1 MPVVASIFS
10 GRSTYINFAYCLQ
23 LKMPIKQ
30 RPVSPHIQIYRP
42 QLPSMLSILHRA
54 TGLFLVLGLIV
65 ICSWLVCVA
74 LGEESFQMFNSIGST
89 LAGKILSLGL
99 VFSLVYHC
107 FNGIRHLVWDY
118 GYGFELTSVY
128 LSGGIVFLLSI
139 VVTLLIVVRAW
150 LY

>member
-1 MPVVASIFS
+1 
-10 GRSTYINFAYCLQ
+10 
-23 LKMPIKQ
+23 MPIKQ

-42 QLPSMLSILHRA
+42 QLTSLLSILHRA

-74 LGEESFQMFNSIGST
+74 LGEESFRLFNSMGST
-89 LAGKILSLGL
+89 LVGKILSLGL
-99 VFSLVYHC
+99 VFSLVYHS
-107 FNGIRHLVWDY
+107 FNGIRHLVWDF
-118 GYGFELTSVY
+118 GYGFELKSVY

-150 LY
+150 L

>member
-1 MPVVASIFS
+1 
-10 GRSTYINFAYCLQ
+10 
-23 LKMPIKQ
+23 MPINQ

-42 QLPSMLSILHRA
+42 QLPSILSILHRV

-65 ICSWLVCVA
+65 VCSWLVCVA
-74 LGEESFQMFNSIGST
+74 LGEDSFQMFNSIGST
-89 LAGKILSLGL
+89 LIGMILTLGL
-99 VFSLVYHC
+99 VFSLVYHF

-128 LSGGIVFLLSI
+128 VSGGIVILLSI
-139 VVTLLIVVRAW
+139 AVTLLIVVRVW

>member
-1 MPVVASIFS
+1 
-10 GRSTYINFAYCLQ
+10 
-23 LKMPIKQ
+23 
-30 RPVSPHIQIYRP
+30 
-42 QLPSMLSILHRA
+42 
-54 TGLFLVLGLIV
+54 
-65 ICSWLVCVA
+65 
-74 LGEESFQMFNSIGST
+74 MFNSIGST

-99 VFSLVYHC
+99 VFSLTYHC
-107 FNGIRHLVWDY
+107 FNGIRHLAWDY

>member
-1 MPVVASIFS
+1 
-10 GRSTYINFAYCLQ
+10 
-23 LKMPIKQ
+23 MPIKQ

-42 QLPSMLSILHRA
+42 QLPSMLSILHRV

-89 LAGKILSLGL
+89 LIGKIVFLGL

-107 FNGIRHLVWDY
+107 FNGIRHLVWDC

-128 LSGGIVFLLSI
+128 FSGTIVLLVSI
-139 VVTLLIVVRAW
+139 FVTLLVVARIW
-150 LY
+150 F